1 MDSDSLF
8 DFWRVLESSL
18 GLDSNFIESLEVL
31 ETLESFNF
39 GELDSNLIESL
50 EALES

>member
-1 MDSDSLF
+1 M
-8 DFWRVLESSL
+8 ESSL

-39 GELDSNLIESL
+39 GELDSNFAKSL
-50 EALES
+50 GLDSNCILES